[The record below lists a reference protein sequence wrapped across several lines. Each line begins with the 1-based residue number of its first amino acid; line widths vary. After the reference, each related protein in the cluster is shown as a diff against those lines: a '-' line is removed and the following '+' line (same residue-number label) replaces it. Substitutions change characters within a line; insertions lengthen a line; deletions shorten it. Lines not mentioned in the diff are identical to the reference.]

1 MILLYQSL
9 FSPLAKKLYKLIV
22 NLLFSF
28 WLRTL
33 GNPSS
38 TCDSIY
44 CIQILIQTIC
54 MFQEHLADL
63 TIYNVKSP
71 VQGTTVEFS
80 SQV

>member
-1 MILLYQSL
+1 M
-9 FSPLAKKLYKLIV
+9 V
-22 NLLFSF
+22 NLLFSLQ
-28 WLRTL
+28 LRAL
-33 GNPSS
+33 EWSPLKYLWFHS
-38 TCDSIY
+38 